1 MARSK
6 RQGPT
11 GGAEFD
17 FEESVMKTKVQW
29 AAPVLTLMFLSI
41 VAATG
46 DEPKAEG
53 KKAPEQFRVKFECS
67 CGDFVVEVNREWAPN
82 GVDRFHDLVQ
92 QGFYDECRFFRVVPG
107 FVVQFGMNGDPAV
120 YAKWKDSVIKDDKVT
135 QSNKRGYMTFA
146 SRGPDTRTSQVFI
159 NFDDNERLDALGFA
173 PFGKVVEGMDVV
185 DKINAQYGQ
194 KPEQGLIEEKGNEY
208 LKSAFP
214 KMDFVKKAT
223 VLKAEPSDKAK

>member
-1 MARSK
+1 
-6 RQGPT
+6 
-11 GGAEFD
+11 
-17 FEESVMKTKVQW
+17 MKIKIQW
-29 AAPVLTLMFLSI
+29 AAPMLTVMFLSI
-41 VAATG
+41 VAVTG
-46 DEPKAEG
+46 DEPKAES

-82 GVDRFHDLVQ
+82 GVDRFHDLVK

-120 YAKWKDSVIKDDKVT
+120 YAKWKDAVIKDDKVT
-135 QSNKRGYMTFA
+135 QSNKRGYITFA
-146 SRGPDTRTSQVFI
+146 SRPDPDTRTSQVFI
-159 NFDDNERLDALGFA
+159 NFDDNERLDGLGFA

-185 DKINAQYGQ
+185 DKINAEYGQ

-208 LKSAFP
+208 LKAEFP

-223 VLKAEPSDKAK
+223 IVKAEPSDKAK

>member
-1 MARSK
+1 MADSK
-6 RQGPT
+6 KLGPT

-17 FEESVMKTKVQW
+17 FEESDMKTKVQW
-29 AAPVLTLMFLSI
+29 AAPALTLMFLSI
-41 VAATG
+41 VAVTG
-46 DEPKAEG
+46 DEPKAES
-53 KKAPEQFRVKFECS
+53 KPAPDQFRVKFECS

-82 GVDRFHDLVQ
+82 GVDRFHDLVS
-92 QGFYDECRFFRVVPG
+92 QGFYNECRFFRVVPG

-120 YAKWKDSVIKDDKVT
+120 HAKWQDAVIKDDKVT
-135 QSNKRGYMTFA
+135 QSNKRGYITFA

-159 NFDDNERLDALGFA
+159 NFDDNERLDGLGFA

-194 KPEQGLIEEKGNEY
+194 KPDQGLITEKGNEY
-208 LKSAFP
+208 LKSEFP

-223 VLKAEPSDKAK
+223 ILKAESTDKAK